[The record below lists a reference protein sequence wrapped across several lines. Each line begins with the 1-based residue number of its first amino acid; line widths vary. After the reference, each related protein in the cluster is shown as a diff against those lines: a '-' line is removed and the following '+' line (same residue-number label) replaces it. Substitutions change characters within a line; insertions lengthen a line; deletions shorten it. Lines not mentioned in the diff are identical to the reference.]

1 MFNLLIAYVDSEW
14 DGTDWEVERS
24 RVAVEYTAEAVSE
37 RYRDLSEAAVAELKS
52 FPCLFAVEHEP
63 VPTRIGYLTDVA
75 VSGERVAIKFEFDP
89 NLPALPSGALNDMR
103 SEIEL
108 GKLELYR
115 THWAVKDQPLW
126 EILIDKGYLT
136 PEQVSA
142 ALKVRSPAPMPLPV
156 AESNPSGAEG
166 LPREVFIVHGQDEIA
181 KLDAA
186 SFIQSLGLVPII
198 LHQQASLGMTI
209 IEKIEHYTNVGYG
222 IALYT
227 ECDEGRRR
235 GELNS
240 RYRARQN
247 VVFEHGYLI
256 ARLGRKRV
264 AAMVKGHVETPN
276 DISGVVYVSMDDGGS
291 WKDTIRLELK
301 QAGYNV

>member
-1 MFNLLIAYVDSEW
+1 MLIAYTDSEW
-14 DGTDWEVERS
+14 DGLDWDIERS
-24 RVAVEYTAEAVSE
+24 RVAIEYTADAVSE
-37 RYRDLSEAAVAELKS
+37 RYRDLDEAAVTELKS
-52 FPCLFAVEHEP
+52 FPCLFAVEHEV

-75 VSGERVAIKFEFDP
+75 VSDDRVTIGFEFDA
-89 NLPALPSGALNDMR
+89 NLPPLPSGALENMR

-126 EILIDKGYLT
+126 EILISKGYLT
-136 PEQVSA
+136 AEQVNA
-142 ALKVRSPAPMPLPV
+142 ALNARSPTPTTTSVEDPNQPETGAP
-156 AESNPSGAEG
+156 
-166 LPREVFIVHGQDEIA
+166 PREVFIVHGQDEIA

-186 SFIQSLGLVPII
+186 NFIQSLGLVPII

-222 IALYT
+222 IVLYT

-276 DISGVVYVSMDDGGS
+276 DISGVVYVSMDDSGS

-301 QAGYNV
+301 QAGYAV